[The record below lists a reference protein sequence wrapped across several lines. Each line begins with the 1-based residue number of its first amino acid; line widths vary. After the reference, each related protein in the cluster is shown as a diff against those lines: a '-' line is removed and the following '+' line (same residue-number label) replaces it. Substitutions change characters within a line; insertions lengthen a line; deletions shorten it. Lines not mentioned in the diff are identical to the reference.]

1 VQKQHVDY
9 VMSAA
14 NLRAEVYGIPQNRD
28 RVAIIK
34 MIQNVVVP
42 EFTPRS
48 GVRIDVTD
56 SEAQSRQNDNMSGE
70 SASRGTVFGTVA
82 SFSAAVHL

>member
-1 VQKQHVDY
+1 
-9 VMSAA
+9 MLSAA

-28 RVAIIK
+28 RSAVIK
-34 MIQNVVVP
+34 MIEKVDVP

-56 SEAQSRQNDNMSGE
+56 SEAQSRQNDNLSGE
-70 SASRGTVFGTVA
+70 NDQLS
-82 SFSAAVHL
+82 

>member
-1 VQKQHVDY
+1 MQKQHVDY
-9 VMSAA
+9 VLSAA

-28 RVAIIK
+28 RDAIIK
-34 MIQNVVVP
+34 MIEKVVVP

-56 SEAQSRQNDNMSGE
+56 SEASSRQNDGSSGE
-70 SASRGTVFGTVA
+70 AG
-82 SFSAAVHL
+82 L

>member
-1 VQKQHVDY
+1 MSEYSEPGLCVQKHHVDY
-9 VMSAA
+9 VLSAA
-14 NLRAEVYGIPQNRD
+14 NLRAQVYGIPQNRD
-28 RVAIIK
+28 RAAIIK
-34 MIQNVVVP
+34 MLQKVVVP

-70 SASRGTVFGTVA
+70 SE
-82 SFSAAVHL
+82 